1 MEDRAGVT
9 KTKKGKGSTNH
20 LPTVPLHT
28 NRKETVRKSL
38 LLDNWA
44 ATRCLQQQL
53 SNMEQN
59 LKYMHQTQKL
69 LHKSQILTET
79 KQRQTNQKGL
89 SIQFKQGEN
98 NNFPKTEQEDKEGS
112 QMEN

>member
-20 LPTVPLHT
+20 LSAVPLHT
-28 NRKETVRKSL
+28 NRKETVKKSL
-38 LLDNWA
+38 LLDNWSA
-44 ATRCLQQQL
+44 IRCFQQQL
-53 SNMEQN
+53 SNTEQN
-59 LKYMHQTQKL
+59 LEYMHQTQKL

-79 KQRQTNQKGL
+79 KQRQTNHKGL
-89 SIQFKQGEN
+89 NIQFKQGEN

-112 QMEN
+112 QIEN